1 MPLTL
6 ILKFSPITFCT
17 FLHCDNTGL
26 KQKSELHKSVLCGS
40 LSRLLWSWAW
50 AFPIAI
56 RRIDRYLARY
66 VINCKASDSCGWIT
80 VMWHFLWRHEKY
92 LFQMGYQQQSKNN
105 FAKSILVN
113 QWGYW
118 CHLQDHYDSKAAVA
132 SKNLRARIHW
142 SYYTP
147 SIFLSCWKSPSSP
160 PKMFMA
166 FIILG
171 KGPRYHLR
179 FVYFMN
185 LLSLLLTPR
194 RGMFHFGGNS
204 YITMSETS
212 HSDINSAHGSSQQ
225 LWCLLSVM
233 SLA

>member
-1 MPLTL
+1 MTSRQLYHQ
-6 ILKFSPITFCT
+6 KTFGHEFT
-17 FLHCDNTGL
+17 EATIPPQSSLAVGR
-26 KQKSELHKSVLCGS
+26 VLQ
-40 LSRLLWSWAW
+40 
-50 AFPIAI
+50 
-56 RRIDRYLARY
+56 
-66 VINCKASDSCGWIT
+66 V
-80 VMWHFLWRHEKY
+80 
-92 LFQMGYQQQSKNN
+92 
-105 FAKSILVN
+105 
-113 QWGYW
+113 
-118 CHLQDHYDSKAAVA
+118 
-132 SKNLRARIHW
+132 
-142 SYYTP
+142 
-147 SIFLSCWKSPSSP
+147 P
-160 PKMFMA
+160 PKSFIA

-171 KGPRYHLR
+171 KGSRYHLR